1 METKFRQCDLAHIAP
16 DCLIFSVGNTVSN
29 EENRTSNTCNR
40 RKERACPGARLDSL
54 AMSTPPANT
63 QPGGNRDDGLSVNPR
78 TRLEAALAAA
88 LERCAVVDLETTGL
102 EPAKD
107 RVIEIA
113 VLAVEHGRI
122 VGRFHCLLNPECSIP
137 TESTNINGL
146 RGDDV
151 ANSPTFAEVAQD
163 LLPHLVNRT
172 LVGHNVKF
180 DVGFLAAEYARLGHA
195 DAARVLQEQCLPQAL
210 CTAATARELIPREA
224 VGRYTLAN
232 LAVHCGL
239 PSSPAHRAQQDAAT
253 TFDLTHRLYTIAQAP
268 PRR

>member
-1 METKFRQCDLAHIAP
+1 MFQKCDLAHITP
-16 DCLIFSVGNTVSN
+16 DRLLFGAGNTVWR
-29 EENRTSNTCNR
+29 EENQTSNTYNY
-40 RKERACPGARLDSL
+40 RKEGACPGARLDSL

-63 QPGGNRDDGLSVNPR
+63 QPGGNRDDRPSVNPR
-78 TRLEAALAAA
+78 PRLEAALAAA

-102 EPAKD
+102 EPATD

-113 VLAVEHGRI
+113 VLTVEHGSI
-122 VGRFHCLLNPECSIP
+122 VGRFHCLLNPERSIP
-137 TESTNINGL
+137 AESSNINGL
-146 RGDDV
+146 RDDDV

-163 LLPHLVNRT
+163 LLPHVLNRT

-195 DAARVLQEQCLPQAL
+195 DAARALQEQCLPQAL

-232 LAVHCGL
+232 LAAHCGL

-253 TFDLTHRLYTIAQAP
+253 TFDLTHRLYTIAQEP
-268 PRR
+268 PQR

>member
-1 METKFRQCDLAHIAP
+1 M
-16 DCLIFSVGNTVSN
+16 
-29 EENRTSNTCNR
+29 
-40 RKERACPGARLDSL
+40 
-54 AMSTPPANT
+54 
-63 QPGGNRDDGLSVNPR
+63 
-78 TRLEAALAAA
+78 AAA

-113 VLAVEHGRI
+113 VLAVEHGSI
-122 VGRFHCLLNPECSIP
+122 VGRLHCLLNPECSIP
-137 TESTNINGL
+137 AESSNINGL
-146 RGDDV
+146 RDDDV

-163 LLPHLVNRT
+163 LLPHVLNRT

-195 DAARVLQEQCLPQAL
+195 DAARALHEQCLPQAL

-232 LAVHCGL
+232 LAAHCGL

-253 TFDLTHRLYTIAQAP
+253 TFDLAHRLYTIAQEP
-268 PRR
+268 PQR